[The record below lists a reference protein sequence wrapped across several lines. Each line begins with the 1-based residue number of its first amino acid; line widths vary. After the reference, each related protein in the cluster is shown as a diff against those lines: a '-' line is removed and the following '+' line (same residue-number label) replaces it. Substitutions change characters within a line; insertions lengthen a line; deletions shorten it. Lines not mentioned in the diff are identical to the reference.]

1 MSDVLRVMPAPQVQI
16 PINELYLQRD
26 LRDEQREHLP
36 FVYTNFVSSLDGR
49 IAVRD
54 PDSGRWHIPAA
65 LQTTEDQRL
74 YMALAAQADVIICS
88 ARHANAMLRDD
99 KLLPF
104 PYLKA
109 QDQCDLKQWRLA
121 HGRSESPALAIAS
134 TRLQFDGGKLQEK
147 LACPI
152 YVITGTGADTAALDA
167 MRSAGVEVRVMGNEL
182 MVSGADLKQALTD
195 WGFELIYSVAGPGVM
210 STLMSQGAL
219 NRLYLTR
226 VDLMVGGKEF
236 QTFCSTEVP
245 LQDQGKVFS
254 LQSQYRSQSDGPG
267 QSFLIYDLS

>member
-1 MSDVLRVMPAPQVQI
+1 MKYALRIIPAPQVQV
-16 PINELYLQRD
+16 PIDELYLQHD
-26 LRDEQREHLP
+26 LRDEMRDRLP
-36 FVYTNFVSSLDGR
+36 FIYTNFVSSLDGR

-65 LQTTEDQRL
+65 LQTAEDQRL

-104 PYLKA
+104 PYLKT
-109 QDQCDLKQWRLA
+109 QDESDLKQWRLA

-134 TRLQFDGGKLQEK
+134 TRLQFEGGKLQEK
-147 LACPI
+147 LGCPI
-152 YVITGTGADTAALDA
+152 YVVTGSGADDTAIEA
-167 MRSAGVEVRVMGNEL
+167 MRSQGVELKVMGNEL
-182 MVSGADLKQALTD
+182 MVSGANLKQALKD
-195 WGFELIYSVAGPGVM
+195 WDFELIYSVAGPGVM
-210 STLMSQGAL
+210 STLMSQEAL
-219 NRLYLTR
+219 DRLYLTR

-245 LQDQGKVFS
+245 LQDQGKGFS
-254 LQSQYRSQSDGPG
+254 LQSQYRSLSDGPG
-267 QSFLIYDLS
+267 QSFLVYDL